1 MNVDLKLTKDS
12 EGTYDIGFQSNG
24 DFELENGFDTALL
37 MSLFQN
43 KRLDESEQ
51 AIPQYRGGWWGNL
64 LNDVTG
70 YEIGSK
76 LWALDGRRTQDTL
89 NKAIDYIRDSLQWLL
104 DDGYLQDI
112 QVSGAFTSEEI
123 SELSFSESTITF
135 ADNGMV
141 FLIKLIRFNNK
152 SEKQFFDLWENTD
165 LL

>member
-1 MNVDLKLTKDS
+1 MSVDLKLTKDN

-24 DFELENGFDTALL
+24 DFELEEGFDTALL

-51 AIPQYRGGWWGNL
+51 PIPQFRDGWWGNL
-64 LNDVTG
+64 LNDNQN

-76 LWALDGRRTQDTL
+76 LWALDGRRTQNTL
-89 NKAIDYIRDSLQWLL
+89 NQALDFIRDSLQWFL
-104 DDGYLQDI
+104 DEGYLKDVR
-112 QVSGAFTSEEI
+112 VSGAFTSEEI

-141 FLIKLIRFNNK
+141 FLITLVRFNNK

-165 LL
+165 LA